1 MTADRGIFIV
11 FEGIEGSGKS
21 THVRELADRLASEGR
36 TVLVTREPGGTALGE
51 SIRTLLQGVPG
62 EITIS
67 PESELMLFAASR
79 AQLVREVITPA
90 LERGEIVI
98 SDRFTDSTV
107 AYQGYA
113 RGLDMDTLSAVN
125 RFVAGTAMPDLVILM
140 DLDVGEGLRRLG
152 VRNENTGR
160 SSDRIEQEDIRFHE
174 QVRAGYLDI
183 ARKHGDRVRV
193 IDAALSIDEVS
204 AEVWEK
210 VSDVLR
216 RSHG

>member
-51 SIRTLLQGVPG
+51 SIRTLLQGGPG

>member
-107 AYQGYA
+107 AYQG
-113 RGLDMDTLSAVN
+113 
-125 RFVAGTAMPDLVILM
+125 
-140 DLDVGEGLRRLG
+140 
-152 VRNENTGR
+152 
-160 SSDRIEQEDIRFHE
+160 
-174 QVRAGYLDI
+174 
-183 ARKHGDRVRV
+183 
-193 IDAALSIDEVS
+193 
-204 AEVWEK
+204 
-210 VSDVLR
+210 
-216 RSHG
+216 

>member
-98 SDRFTDSTV
+98 SDRFTDSAV

-193 IDAALSIDEVS
+193 IDAALSIDGVS

>member
-1 MTADRGIFIV
+1 
-11 FEGIEGSGKS
+11 
-21 THVRELADRLASEGR
+21 
-36 TVLVTREPGGTALGE
+36 
-51 SIRTLLQGVPG
+51 
-62 EITIS
+62 
-67 PESELMLFAASR
+67 
-79 AQLVREVITPA
+79 
-90 LERGEIVI
+90 
-98 SDRFTDSTV
+98 
-107 AYQGYA
+107 
-113 RGLDMDTLSAVN
+113 MDTLSAVN